1 LVFAEDRLVEDIFEI
16 VVELSGRSSL
26 AMGMANIGG
35 IGLDVVRYFANR
47 STVRAFK

>member
-1 LVFAEDRLVEDIFEI
+1 VIAEDRRPEEIFEMI
-16 VVELSGRSSL
+16 VEHTGRRSL

-47 STVRAFK
+47 STNRNFK

>member
-1 LVFAEDRLVEDIFEI
+1 VFAEDRPAEDIFESI
-16 VVELSGRSSL
+16 VELTGRRSL

-47 STVRAFK
+47 SNVRVFK